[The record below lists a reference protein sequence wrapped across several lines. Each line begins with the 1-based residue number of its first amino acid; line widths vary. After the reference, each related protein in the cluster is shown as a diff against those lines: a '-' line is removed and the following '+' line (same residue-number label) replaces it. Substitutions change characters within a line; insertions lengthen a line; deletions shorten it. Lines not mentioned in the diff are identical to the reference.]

1 MSNKSKKIKTI
12 FIFYW
17 FLLAYVIAALIW
29 WYIALNTQNK
39 KMAVLK
45 IQQLNSQNDHYSQQQ
60 ANIIDEQKRKTTQ
73 YIGEGAIFLLLI
85 SAGAIFL
92 FNAVKNQLKISEQ
105 QQNFMMAITHELKT
119 PIAISKLNLETLQK
133 RKLDDTQ
140 QDRLILNTLE
150 EANRMN
156 SLCNNLL
163 LSSQIEAGGYS
174 LTQERLNISEIL
186 ENCVKDFSKRFPQK
200 IFSATI
206 EKDVHVLGDIF
217 LLQMAFN
224 NLIDNSIKY
233 SPKDTSI
240 DIKLMNMA
248 DLCEINIIDFG
259 AGIKNEE
266 KNKVFNK
273 FYRIGDENTRKSK
286 GTGLGLYLVQR
297 IIKAHQGK
305 ITIKD
310 NQPSGSNFVIQ
321 LDLLS

>member
-174 LTQERLNISEIL
+174 LTRERLNISEIL

-200 IFSATI
+200 IFSAII
-206 EKDVHVLGDIF
+206 EKDVHILGDIF

-240 DIKLMNMA
+240 EIKLINTA

-259 AGIKNEE
+259 SGIKNEE